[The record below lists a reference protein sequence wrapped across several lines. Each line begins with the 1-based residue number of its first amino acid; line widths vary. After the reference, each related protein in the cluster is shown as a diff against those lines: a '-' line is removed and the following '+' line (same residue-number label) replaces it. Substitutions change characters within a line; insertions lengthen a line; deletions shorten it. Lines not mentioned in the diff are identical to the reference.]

1 MTATTT
7 EKISFT
13 NYQKFIVAILAIIQ
27 FTVVLDFMVLSPLG
41 AILLPELKIQ
51 THQFGIVV
59 SAYAF
64 SAGLS
69 GFLAAGFAD
78 KFDRKKLLLF
88 FYVGFIFGTA
98 LCAIATDYHFLLI
111 ARIVTGIFGGVIS
124 SISYAIITDLFPI
137 QQRGSVMGIVQM
149 AFALSQVM
157 GIPVGLYLANHFNWH
172 APFWMIVGL
181 SIIVV
186 LIIAV
191 YMIPIIEH
199 LKSPSEK
206 NVIQHLVYT
215 ITKRDYL
222 KGFLATVMLAT
233 GGFMLMPFS
242 SAFTTHNLGITL
254 EDLPIVYGVT
264 GIFSIIFG
272 PIIGKLSDRVG
283 KYPVFFT
290 GSIISMI
297 MVFVYTNMSVS
308 ALWLVVLVNVILF
321 IGISSR
327 MISSSALITGVPDVK
342 DRGAFMSIN
351 SSIQQISG
359 GIASAIAGLI
369 VVQDSFGNIIHYDR
383 LGYVV
388 IITMIA
394 VTYFMF
400 KLNKQVQAKTNKQ

>member
-1 MTATTT
+1 M
-7 EKISFT
+7 
-13 NYQKFIVAILAIIQ
+13 Y
-27 FTVVLDFMVLSPLG
+27 
-41 AILLPELKIQ
+41 
-51 THQFGIVV
+51 
-59 SAYAF
+59 
-64 SAGLS
+64 
-69 GFLAAGFAD
+69 
-78 KFDRKKLLLF
+78 
-88 FYVGFIFGTA
+88 
-98 LCAIATDYHFLLI
+98 AIATDYHFLLI
-111 ARIVTGIFGGVIS
+111 ARIVTGIFGAVIS
-124 SISYAIITDLFPI
+124 SISYVIITDLFPI
-137 QQRGSVMGIVQM
+137 QQRGSVMGIAQM

-181 SIIVV
+181 LIIVV
-186 LIIAV
+186 LIITV

-233 GGFMLMPFS
+233 GGFMLMSFS

-264 GIFSIIFG
+264 GVFLIIFG
-272 PIIGKLSDRVG
+272 PIIGKLTDRVG
-283 KYPVFFT
+283 KYPVFLI
-290 GSIISMI
+290 GSSISMI

-383 LGYVV
+383 LGYVI